1 MTGSSSKINQQSALA
16 TASVIDGRVAD
27 SLPLNDRGGAYGHGL
42 FETMLLH
49 KSLLPLRKQHSE
61 RLRRDAPT
69 LGISITAE
77 QLAQNIDCLIKLL
90 DPQQLSSG
98 IIKVTVTAGSGGR
111 GYASPAAEVAQP
123 RIAVQYFA
131 LPETAQLQLQ
141 RQEGIR
147 VTSCDYRLP
156 LNPALAGIKH
166 LNRLDQV
173 MARAEWAEEYDDG
186 IMFSAHGSAIETT
199 RANLFIKLASGWVT
213 PGLDQAGVRGVMREL
228 LLDQLFS
235 RAGLKVEQGEVSPEQ
250 LDSAEELFCCSS
262 VRGIVPIVAI
272 GKGAADL
279 AVGEDTRALQSELES
294 ALQDH
299 SGAFS
304 C

>member
-1 MTGSSSKINQQSALA
+1 MTASSSKINPQQAVA
-16 TASVIDGRVAD
+16 TASVVDGRVAD
-27 SLPLNDRGGAYGHGL
+27 SLPLSDRGGTYGHGL

-49 KSLLPLRKQHSE
+49 KSLLPLGQHHSE
-61 RLRRDAPT
+61 RLLRDAPT
-69 LGISITAE
+69 LGIRITAE
-77 QLAQNIDCLIKLL
+77 QLAQNIDCLMKLL

>member
-16 TASVIDGRVAD
+16 TASVVDGRVAD

-111 GYASPAAEVAQP
+111 GYASPAVDLARP

-131 LPETAQLQLQ
+131 LPESVHLQLQ

-147 VTSCDYRLP
+147 VTTCGYRLP
-156 LNPALAGIKH
+156 LNPVLAGIKH

-186 IMFSAHGSAIETT
+186 IMFSTHDRAIETT
-199 RANLFIKLASGWVT
+199 RANLFVKLASGWVT
-213 PGLDQAGVRGVMREL
+213 PRLDQAGVRGVMREL
-228 LLDQLFS
+228 LLDQLFR
-235 RAGLKVEQGEVSPEQ
+235 RAGLKVRQGEVSPEQ
-250 LDSAEELFCCSS
+250 LDSAEELFSCSS

-272 GKGAADL
+272 RKDAADL
-279 AVGEDTRALQSELES
+279 AIGEDTRALQG
-294 ALQDH
+294 ALQRYY
-299 SGAFS
+299 GAFP